1 MLLHRFD
8 AWQSQK
14 QELRCKP
21 QNGSRPSNREATC
34 LQYIIDNHAV
44 VYRLRLFISCTVACR
59 PEQPSNRASNKLTL
73 VNKTR
78 SKVQR
83 RRGCSHTSRKK
94 FRPLP
99 LARLV
104 LDCSAHEAGVPGPQ
118 VDQGSVWE
126 LKTSCLDIAFLR
138 EGFGTWSSSCPATR
152 ALSRTTQSWSPSSRG
167 PERRRGPTH
176 ANWGASSA
184 SLRGSRRD
192 LVPEIT
198 SWLRLKPVH
207 PNLDNSIQ
215 ARNAAWLPASS

>member
-126 LKTSCLDIAFLR
+126 LKTSCLDIAFL
-138 EGFGTWSSSCPATR
+138 SAR
-152 ALSRTTQSWSPSSRG
+152 ALEPGAAPAQRPEPSPEQRSPGHPARAG
-167 PERRRGPTH
+167 
-176 ANWGASSA
+176 
-184 SLRGSRRD
+184 LRGDADRRT
-192 LVPEIT
+192 PTEA
-198 SWLRLKPVH
+198 
-207 PNLDNSIQ
+207 Q
-215 ARNAAWLPASS
+215 ALQVSEEAVETWFRRSQAGCG